1 MARSIIGSLWN
12 RAQRNELDRML
23 EELYN
28 NLGKATNTEQVLD
41 EFLNGSGTVTSTMI
55 GLSTIQQFNI
65 GPHAVTGA
73 KIAEKTIT
81 EPKYADGSLS
91 TRVYQDGSV
100 TNEKL
105 AELPFEREVLTNNVT
120 LSNVLEN
127 GRFLGLSSNV
137 HSDLPVEIQGNSFIL
152 DVQTYSWNKL
162 HVIQKVYQTR
172 SPEVSYERFIQKG
185 AFVGQWVK
193 NKSLLPSEIQRSVL
207 PDGIKLSSITKNGQY
222 LGIGSNTYSDKPT
235 GLNDSSF
242 MLEVKTFND
251 NENFIIQTITSTGG
265 ASFVGIDNSYKR
277 FIRSGGVEPIVG
289 VWAKDKSL
297 LPGGNNNTGHPLGGK
312 TVVCFGDSLTEFGD
326 YTGKIA
332 QETGATV
339 VNVGFGGCRMA
350 KSPEGSNRFIYNE
363 MSMAGV
369 SETLNSGDFTALEN
383 VAENLKNNH
392 GDDNTAAVSR
402 FKNTDFNQVDYITIF
417 YGTNDWNGEIPLG
430 SIDSQDVFD
439 FNGAINKSVENI
451 LTKYPHIRILL
462 LTPTWRARKDVGDGL
477 ETDNNPNPS
486 GVYMIDYV
494 EAIEERAKSHKI
506 PSFNMYTQSGINIYT
521 SEYYQRDGLHLT
533 DKGDEL
539 ISRIISHELSGM

>member
-1 MARSIIGSLWN
+1 MARSTIGSLWN
-12 RAQRNELDRML
+12 PAQRNELDRML
-23 EELYN
+23 KELYN
-28 NLGKATNTEQVLD
+28 NLGKATNTEQVLND
-41 EFLNGSGTVTSTMI
+41 FLNGSGTVTSTMI

-137 HSDLPVEIQGNSFIL
+137 HSDLPVEVQGKSFIL
-152 DVQTYSWNKL
+152 DVQTYSSNKL

-207 PDGIKLSSITKNGQY
+207 PEGMKLSSITKNGQY
-222 LGIGSNTYSDKPT
+222 LGIGSNTHSDKPT

-289 VWAKDKSL
+289 TWVKDKSL
-297 LPGGNNNTGHPLGGK
+297 LPGGSSNTGHPLGGK

-326 YTGKIA
+326 YTGKIS
-332 QETGATV
+332 ELTGANV
-339 VNVGFGGCRMA
+339 INVGFGGCRMA
-350 KSPEGSNRFIYNE
+350 KSPEGSNRFVYNE
-363 MSMAGV
+363 MSMVGI
-369 SETLNSGDFTALEN
+369 SETLNSGNFTALEN
-383 VAENLKNNH
+383 AAEVLKNDHN
-392 GDDNTAAVSR
+392 DDNTAAVSR
-402 FKNTDFNQVDYITIF
+402 FKNTDFNNVDYITIF
-417 YGTNDWNGEIPLG
+417 YGTNDWNGEIPIG
-430 SIDSQDVFD
+430 SADSVDAFD

-539 ISRIISHELSGM
+539 MSRIISHELSGM